1 MTRISRIK
9 GAEKQGGALWSAA
22 TRRRFSVWRKFST
35 CALHIRNL
43 QSCATKSADVSAH
56 FKTESSARWWCFGL
70 SLLFF
75 ILATLS
81 KPSVVMLPVVLFLC
95 IWWRTGQARW
105 RDVVALA
112 PFVLISALAG
122 VWTIFEQKF
131 HAGATGTEW
140 AQTWPDRLIIAGR
153 AIWFYLAKLIW
164 PHPLIFIYPRWE
176 VDPSQP
182 TAYLLLL
189 AAVAGLLAL
198 WLNRARWSRAV
209 FFAAAYY
216 VVSVFPVLGFFSV
229 YFFRYSF

>member
-1 MTRISRIK
+1 MVQSVAWVTELKNTQSGFFYLLSIFCFLKSHGAIQGRAVSR
-9 GAEKQGGALWSAA
+9 
-22 TRRRFSVWRKFST
+22 
-35 CALHIRNL
+35 
-43 QSCATKSADVSAH
+43 
-56 FKTESSARWWCFGL
+56 
-70 SLLFF
+70 SLLRRTGDRRSLLFASSLVFF

-95 IWWRTGQARW
+95 IWWQTGRIHW

-112 PFVLISALAG
+112 PFVLISALAS

-176 VDPSQP
+176 IDSSQ
-182 TAYLLLL
+182 ANSL
-189 AAVAGLLAL
+189 
-198 WLNRARWSRAV
+198 
-209 FFAAAYY
+209 FAAPRGVSWVTCL
-216 VVSVFPVLGFFSV
+216 VVEPRKMEPRRIFCRRILCGFAVSCAWIF
-229 YFFRYSF
+229 